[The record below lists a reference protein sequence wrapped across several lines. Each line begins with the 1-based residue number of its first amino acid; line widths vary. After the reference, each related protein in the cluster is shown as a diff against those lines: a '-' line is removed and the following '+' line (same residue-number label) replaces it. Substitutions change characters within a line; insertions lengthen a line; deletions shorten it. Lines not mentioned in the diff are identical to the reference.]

1 MRYAWWLMLFL
12 FIVALVYI
20 GSIIYFMRSLQ

>member
-20 GSIIYFMRSLQ
+20 GSIIYFMRTLQ